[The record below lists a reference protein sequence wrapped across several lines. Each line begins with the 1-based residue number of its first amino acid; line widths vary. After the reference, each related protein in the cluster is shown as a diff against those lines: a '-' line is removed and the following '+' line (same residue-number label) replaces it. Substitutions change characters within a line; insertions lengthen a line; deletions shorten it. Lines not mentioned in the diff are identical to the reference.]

1 VEIRNIM
8 QKRFPEPRILESNL
22 EIGLKVTKR
31 VASIVVQACEK
42 MPEKGPFLTEKIQ
55 GLSEL

>member
-1 VEIRNIM
+1 M
-8 QKRFPEPRILESNL
+8 QKRLPEPGILESNL

-42 MPEKGPFLTEKIQ
+42 MPEKGPFLTKKIQ
-55 GLSEL
+55 GLGEL